1 MAKTTPRSK
10 AWNAFS
16 RYIRLRDAIKTTGG
30 VEYCV
35 CVTCGRTKPSFGLG
49 CIQAG
54 HFVPSRCNA
63 VLFDEECVSGQC
75 YGCNCGQGGMWVE
88 YEAIMVERHGVEKV
102 EEMKRRK
109 HETVKYSKSDYKDIK
124 DKYDKKYEDLLSEW
138 R

>member
-1 MAKTTPRSK
+1 
-10 AWNAFS
+10 
-16 RYIRLRDAIKTTGG
+16 
-30 VEYCV
+30 
-35 CVTCGRTKPSFGLG
+35 
-49 CIQAG
+49 
-54 HFVPSRCNA
+54 
-63 VLFDEECVSGQC
+63 
-75 YGCNCGQGGMWVE
+75 MWVE